1 MIEMR
6 LTQGTLEE
14 YRETVLSFSPGIEYE
29 HTTTEAFR
37 LWLSDNNFEWGEVDI
52 IGKFEYSDYV
62 LIRRKNL
69 ELNK

>member
-14 YRETVLSFSPGIEYE
+14 YRETVLSFYPDAGYDQ
-29 HTTTEAFR
+29 TTTEAFR

-62 LIRRKNL
+62 LVRRTNP
-69 ELNK
+69 ELN